1 MLLQGCWVFKD
12 SRLIIIA
19 DWTQCDGHRI
29 SARLIG
35 WSARPSLQLAKKI
48 PEETEHTE
56 KTVAMPS
63 RCNSPPEV
71 FVVEQAT
78 PVQTHPSN
86 WIRFIWKVKHVRV
99 LNIWKYCNIVAA
111 VRLKWW
117 TNAVNRWIK
126 CGDWPL
132 NYGNGVCQESTC
144 AKHRCVSA
152 YVHEVIEIR
161 LSCVNAGYVSEC
173 FSVVP
178 KWNVLKAFKNARSL
192 LPVAKQ
198 TTEFYSK
205 CKWQ

>member
-1 MLLQGCWVFKD
+1 MTSTGLRLVSLVEALATHCNWRRR
-12 SRLIIIA
+12 SRKRRN
-19 DWTQCDGHRI
+19 TR
-29 SARLIG
+29 R
-35 WSARPSLQLAKKI
+35 
-48 PEETEHTE
+48 

-78 PVQTHPSN
+78 SVQTHPSG

-99 LNIWKYCNIVAA
+99 LNIWRYCKIVAA

-144 AKHRCVSA
+144 VSA
-152 YVHEVIEIR
+152 YVHQVIEII

-178 KWNVLKAFKNARSL
+178 KWNVLKSI
-192 LPVAKQ
+192 
-198 TTEFYSK
+198 
-205 CKWQ
+205 